1 MAPPNPGASALR
13 HAAGRVVAFVDMGT
27 NSVRLLLVRIRP
39 NHSFAVLNSQKEV
52 IRLGDH
58 EFGERRL
65 QPAAMDRAVLV
76 CRRFAELARA
86 SGAEEMVAVATSAT
100 REAGIEFHT
109 VSGKEE
115 ARLIYLGVASGIHL
129 GRKRALFI
137 DIGGGSTEL
146 VLGDQEQAVYLDSM
160 RLGAI
165 RLTSLFLEDD
175 EGAIDKEQYEAI
187 CRHVERQSV
196 VPVARLRRRRFDFV
210 VGSSGTIENLAEI
223 AVRKFLS
230 RRRRRDDVLTRRQL
244 RKNVR
249 MLCDLPLLRR
259 RRVKGMN
266 PERADIIIGGAAILE
281 TLMDELGIEEVRISD

>member
-1 MAPPNPGASALR
+1 MAPPNPGAAALGKS
-13 HAAGRVVAFVDMGT
+13 AGRVVGFVDMGT

-39 NHSFAVLNSQKEV
+39 NHAYSILNSQKEV

-65 QPAAMDRAVLV
+65 QKAAMNRAVLV

-86 SGAEEMVAVATSAT
+86 SGAEEIVAVATSAT
-100 REAGIEFHT
+100 REARNKAEFLRRLKREAGIEFHT

-146 VLGDQEQAVYLDSM
+146 VLGDQEQPLYLDSL

-165 RLTSLFLEDD
+165 RLTSLF
-175 EGAIDKEQYEAI
+175 
-187 CRHVERQSV
+187 
-196 VPVARLRRRRFDFV
+196 
-210 VGSSGTIENLAEI
+210 
-223 AVRKFLS
+223 
-230 RRRRRDDVLTRRQL
+230 
-244 RKNVR
+244 
-249 MLCDLPLLRR
+249 
-259 RRVKGMN
+259 
-266 PERADIIIGGAAILE
+266 
-281 TLMDELGIEEVRISD
+281 